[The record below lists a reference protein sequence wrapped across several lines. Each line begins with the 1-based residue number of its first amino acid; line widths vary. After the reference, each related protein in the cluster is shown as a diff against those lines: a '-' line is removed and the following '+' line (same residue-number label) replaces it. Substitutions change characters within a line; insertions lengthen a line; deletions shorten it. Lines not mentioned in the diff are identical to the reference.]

1 MFVQSMQLKN
11 HGPTLTDLKLDGFKP
26 VTVVYGRNGVGK
38 TLISEVFRSVERNTI
53 LEPGTAR
60 LALNQEASNSVVG
73 GELVIDQYP
82 SADLSK
88 YVRVFN
94 KRFVSENV
102 VSDNA
107 NPASIV
113 LGSDNQELKDQ
124 IETASREVRKLTKD
138 AEDQESEKAT
148 EIEKLREAQRSVA
161 ERVRD
166 VTARARGLA
175 SDKDAKMGMFNVQ
188 HVVRQDDQW
197 DLNGEVAQARR
208 SESVIADLATTFTDS
223 KEPIKHPNLEA
234 PQVDVIF
241 ESARSILSKVPH
253 GKPLPEVVSD
263 PSRRDWLRSGL
274 DYVSPDNKCG
284 FCECQV
290 PTGRLNDLKM
300 AFTRDFDSL
309 KKELTRLVGRVGD
322 LSSSFASLP
331 DERDIVP
338 SLQDRYRAV
347 LGRYNRV
354 VDAVR
359 TDLESIKSAANAKIK
374 NLSETPTLSAK
385 NYQKEEWLSVD
396 RELQRLFDDHDET
409 IGHLV
414 KVRDEFVAGRFAEGY
429 EARKQIREGI
439 ADIEERLAQTRGSI
453 QSKNNELE
461 RLRNL
466 ASSRR
471 RAAEDL
477 TAEVQ
482 EFLGYREFAFELSE
496 EDESSFMITRGGN
509 KAKGLSEGETSALG
523 LLYFLKCLDDTGFDR
538 ENGVVVIDDPV
549 TSFDDDNYLRA
560 YAAILTR
567 TGLGTTQTK
576 VATQVVVFT
585 HNARF
590 MKRLWHG
597 LSHRKSDVA
606 FKYLRAQTVD
616 GHRRA
621 SWKDLKYRLDI
632 HDGYQASFDQVV
644 RIAEGEVPSNSPERP
659 IRVCLESFMEQVAP
673 KAMASGLGATI
684 AIIARRYR
692 VQFGCD
698 LLDEKMLDELI
709 GFANAE
715 EHADEVTDAHVRAE
729 YLQRTAKSVLRIMKA
744 GAPIQLLD
752 MKRNASENGGDS

>member
-1 MFVQSMQLKN
+1 MFVTSMKLKD
-11 HGPTLTDLKLDGFKP
+11 HSPTLADMTLDGFKP

-88 YVRVFN
+88 HVRVFN
-94 KRFVSENV
+94 KRFVSENI
-102 VSDNA
+102 VSHDA

-113 LGSDNQELKDQ
+113 LGSDNEELRLQ
-124 IETASREVRKLTKD
+124 IEAMAREVDRLTQD
-138 AEDQESEKAT
+138 AEAQESVKTEKV
-148 EIEKLREAQRSVA
+148 EKLSEAQRSVA
-161 ERVRD
+161 TRVRD
-166 VTARARGLA
+166 VTAGARGLA
-175 SDKDAKMGMFNVQ
+175 SNRDVRMGMFNVQ

-208 SESVIADLATTFTDS
+208 SESVIADLATTLTDS

-253 GKPLPEVVSD
+253 GKPLSEVVSD

-290 PTGRLNDLKM
+290 PIGRLNDLKM

-309 KKELTRLVGRVGD
+309 KKELTRLVGRVRD

-359 TDLESIKSAANAKIK
+359 TDLKSIKTAANAKIA
-374 NLSETPTLSAK
+374 NLNESPPLSAQH
-385 NYQKEEWLSVD
+385 YQKEEWLSVD
-396 RELQRLFDDHDET
+396 RELQRLFDDHDAT
-409 IGHLV
+409 IGDLV

-429 EARKQIREGI
+429 EARKQIREDI
-439 ADIEERLAQTRGSI
+439 ARIEESLALTRESI
-453 QSKNNELE
+453 RSKNEELE

-471 RAAEDL
+471 QADQQL

-496 EDESSFMITRGGN
+496 EDESSFVITRSGK
-509 KAKGLSEGETSALG
+509 KARGLSEGETSALG
-523 LLYFLKCLDDTGFDR
+523 LLYFLKQLEDPGFDS

-576 VATQVVVFT
+576 VGTQVVVLT

-597 LSHRKSDVA
+597 LSHRKGDVA
-606 FKYLRAQTVD
+606 FKHLRAHTAD
-616 GHRRA
+616 RHRRA
-621 SWKDLKYRLDI
+621 SWKDFEYRLDI

-644 RIAEGEVPSNSPERP
+644 RIAREPEPLVTDGRP

-673 KAMASGLGATI
+673 KAMASGLGKAIAT
-684 AIIARRYR
+684 IARRYR
-692 VQFGCD
+692 VQFDSD
-698 LLDEKMLDELI
+698 LLHEQLLDELI

-715 EHADEVTDAHVRAE
+715 EHADEVADAHVRAE
-729 YLQRTAKSVLRIMKA
+729 YLQRTANSVLRIIEA

-752 MKRNASENGGDS
+752 MNRNAREESGER